1 MSTQQFRPAIAI
13 HGGAGTILRSVMRP
27 EQEKEHHHAL
37 KAALESG
44 YNILQAGG
52 SSLDAVVAAV
62 ESLEDCPLFNAGRGA
77 VFTNE
82 GKHELDA
89 AVMIGNSRAAGAVA
103 SVSGVRNP

>member
-27 EQEKEHHHAL
+27 EQEKEYHHAL

-62 ESLEDCPLFNAGRGA
+62 ESPE
-77 VFTNE
+77 E
-82 GKHELDA
+82 GPCSPTR
-89 AVMIGNSRAAGAVA
+89 VNTSWMPR
-103 SVSGVRNP
+103 

>member
-27 EQEKEHHHAL
+27 EQEKEYHHAL

-44 YNILQAGG
+44 YNILHRPADLPLTRLSLPLNLWKTVR
-52 SSLDAVVAAV
+52 SSL
-62 ESLEDCPLFNAGRGA
+62 FRKA

-89 AVMIGNSRAAGAVA
+89 AVMLGNSRAARSSCV
-103 SVSGVRNP
+103 